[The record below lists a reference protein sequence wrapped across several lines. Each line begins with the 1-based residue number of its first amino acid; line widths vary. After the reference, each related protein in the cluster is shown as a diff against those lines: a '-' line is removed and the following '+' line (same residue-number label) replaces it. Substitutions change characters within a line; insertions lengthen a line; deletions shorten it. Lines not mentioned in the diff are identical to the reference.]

1 MLQADGPGFGLL
13 VEIGVR
19 FGLRAVRVP
28 LESARVL
35 RAIEPQTASAAALL
49 TAPFALLLR
58 RRIRA
63 AGLLAPD
70 HVFGLQWSGQ
80 MTRARLSGL
89 IGNLPD
95 GLSEIYLHPATGAF
109 DGAAPGYRY
118 REEFDALMAPEV
130 VAAGRAAS
138 LRLGGFGDFQPAR
151 HAA

>member
-1 MLQADGPGFGLL
+1 MLA
-13 VEIGVR
+13 GV
-19 FGLRAVRVP
+19 
-28 LESARVL
+28 
-35 RAIEPQTASAAALL
+35 
-49 TAPFALLLR
+49 LR

-80 MTRARLSGL
+80 MTRARLCAL

-109 DGAAPGYRY
+109 DGGAAGYRY
-118 REEFDALMAPEV
+118 RDEFHALMAPEV
-130 VAAGRAAS
+130 IAAGRAAS